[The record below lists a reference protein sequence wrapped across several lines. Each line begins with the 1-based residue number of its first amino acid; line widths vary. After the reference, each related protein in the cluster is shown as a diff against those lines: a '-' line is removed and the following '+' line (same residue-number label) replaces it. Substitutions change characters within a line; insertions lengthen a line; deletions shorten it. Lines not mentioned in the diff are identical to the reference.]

1 MDRHKAKLWELEF
14 HKGCKHQD
22 IYKWVLEYLSAG
34 PNRPIDFSAESIKG
48 FYNLVDPIIR
58 TTLQIRTCPVKGHK
72 FKEVP
77 ARRMYYGME
86 GTMEDPYNLRLY
98 EDSDEDP
105 EVAKKEFFASKNRY
119 LATSLNGGYVN
130 EYYLPTYKGE
140 KVPLYQE
147 DFTDKYTID

>member
-1 MDRHKAKLWELEF
+1 
-14 HKGCKHQD
+14 
-22 IYKWVLEYLSAG
+22 
-34 PNRPIDFSAESIKG
+34 
-48 FYNLVDPIIR
+48 
-58 TTLQIRTCPVKGHK
+58 
-72 FKEVP
+72 
-77 ARRMYYGME
+77 MYYGME